1 MMRWVLSQWSA
12 SALLVLT
19 LLAMTKDHAYAQIG
33 ELFKPYVPPRLEP
46 SAPGKETSGA
56 KEDATDFNRKAV
68 ELFRERKFSEALPLA
83 QRALEIRE
91 RTLNVDHPDL
101 ATSLNVLASIYNEQ
115 GRHDEA
121 EPLFRRSLAIREK
134 VFGADSMPVAVTLN
148 NIAWLYEVEARY
160 ADAEPLYKRSL
171 AIREKALGPDHVDVT
186 IVLDNLAALY
196 EKLRRYADA
205 EPLYKRSLAIREK
218 ALGPDHPT
226 MVGALDNLAR
236 VYQSQGRFADADP
249 LFQRAGA
256 IRRRALGWDPS
267 IPTATTQPARQPA
280 TPKLLPPDDTV
291 RKLGLELGNMS
302 DDLRK
307 RYNIKDTLK
316 GVVITDIHASSP
328 AANQPWRPGNIII
341 EIADEAVSSV
351 EEFRGKVDRMR
362 KDGQNSALLVV
373 AGADGEQWF
382 VRLSLMP

>member
-1 MMRWVLSQWSA
+1 VL
-12 SALLVLT
+12 
-19 LLAMTKDHAYAQIG
+19 
-33 ELFKPYVPPRLEP
+33 
-46 SAPGKETSGA
+46 
-56 KEDATDFNRKAV
+56 
-68 ELFRERKFSEALPLA
+68 
-83 QRALEIRE
+83 
-91 RTLNVDHPDL
+91 
-101 ATSLNVLASIYNEQ
+101 
-115 GRHDEA
+115 
-121 EPLFRRSLAIREK
+121 
-134 VFGADSMPVAVTLN
+134 GADSVPVAVTLN
-148 NIAWLYEVEARY
+148 NFAYLHEQQARY
-160 ADAEPLYKRSL
+160 ADAELLYKRSL
-171 AIREKALGPDHVDVT
+171 AIREKALGPDHLDVAT
-186 IVLDNLAALY
+186 VLDNLAVLY

-218 ALGPDHPT
+218 ALGPNHPT
-226 MVGALDNLAR
+226 VAGALTNLATL
-236 VYQSQGRFADADP
+236 YQNQGRLADAEP
-249 LFQRAGA
+249 LFQRASA
-256 IRRRALGWDPS
+256 IRAGALGRDPS

-351 EEFRGKVDRMR
+351 EEFRGKVDRML
-362 KDGQNSALLVV
+362 KDGQTSALLVV